1 MISLIEVGCYDFL
14 SIINLSNLIL
24 VETLQPLQKI
34 LPKLPQLRIIRST
47 KRLGLMKAR
56 ILGAERA
63 KAQVLVVM
71 DAHVEVAIGWL
82 PPLLDPI
89 VRNPKTIMLP
99 GVEVIIKETLE
110 YNHVIGD
117 LYPYVG
123 GFTWAM
129 MYTWIEATN
138 KDAQPVRS
146 PTMLG
151 AAFVIRKDYFK
162 ELGYYDDGFD
172 LWGGENLEMSF
183 KVWMCGGEMYQ
194 AFCSHVGHMF
204 RARPYWVNFL
214 LKLF

>member
-1 MISLIEVGCYDFL
+1 M
-14 SIINLSNLIL
+14 
-24 VETLQPLQKI
+24 PLQKI
-34 LPKLPQLRIIRST
+34 LPMLPKLRIVRSD

-56 ILGAERA
+56 ILGANHA

-71 DAHVEVAIGWL
+71 DSHVEVGIGWL

-89 VRNPKTIMLP
+89 VKNPKTIMLP
-99 GVEVIIKETLE
+99 GVEVLDPQTLF
-110 YNHVIGD
+110 YNNVMGD

-123 GFTWAM
+123 GFTWEM
-129 MYTWIEATN
+129 MYTWILGVN

-151 AAFVIRKDYFK
+151 AAFVIRKDYFE
-162 ELGYYDDGFD
+162 ELGFYDDGFE
-172 LWGGENLEMSF
+172 LWGGENLELSF

-204 RARPYWVNFL
+204 RARPYWVSRV
-214 LKLF
+214 LKLVNEFRLQKDFS